1 MLQKIADVV
10 KECGAIIKSAEIHHI
25 ELKNQDRRNLLTEY
39 DEMTEEVILEWEDKA
54 REYIMSH
61 SDGKKIKMKNEDDIV
76 IAVKDEQIFWDM
88 ALKYH
93 NYYRKGEVNKYWDE
107 FAVDKAY

>member
-1 MLQKIADVV
+1 MEYWDIEDYL
-10 KECGAIIKSAEIHHI
+10 EEIKY
-25 ELKNQDRRNLLTEY
+25 LLTEY

>member
-1 MLQKIADVV
+1 MEYWDIEDYL
-10 KECGAIIKSAEIHHI
+10 EEIKY
-25 ELKNQDRRNLLTEY
+25 LLTEY

-61 SDGKKIKMKNEDDIV
+61 SDGKKIKMKNEDDIQ

-93 NYYRKGEVNKYWDE
+93 NYYRKGEEDKYWKE
-107 FAVDKAY
+107 FDVAKAY

>member
-1 MLQKIADVV
+1 MEYWDIEDYL
-10 KECGAIIKSAEIHHI
+10 EEIKY
-25 ELKNQDRRNLLTEY
+25 LLTEY
-39 DEMTEEVILEWEDKA
+39 DEMTEEVILEWENNA

-61 SDGKKIKMKNEDDIV
+61 SDGKKIKMRNEDDIQ

-93 NYYRKGEVNKYWDE
+93 NYYRKGEVDKYWEE

>member
-1 MLQKIADVV
+1 MEYWDIEDYL
-10 KECGAIIKSAEIHHI
+10 EEIKY
-25 ELKNQDRRNLLTEY
+25 LLTEY
-39 DEMTEEVILEWEDKA
+39 DEMTEDIILEWEDKA

-61 SDGKKIKMKNEDDIV
+61 SDGKKIKMKSEDDIQ

-93 NYYRKGEVNKYWDE
+93 NFYRKGEVDKYWDE
-107 FAVDKAY
+107 FDVTKAY

>member
-1 MLQKIADVV
+1 MEYWDIEDYL
-10 KECGAIIKSAEIHHI
+10 EEIKY
-25 ELKNQDRRNLLTEY
+25 LLTEY
-39 DEMTEEVILEWEDKA
+39 DEMTEEIILEWEDKA

-61 SDGKKIKMKNEDDIV
+61 SDGKKIKMKSEDDIQ

-93 NYYRKGEVNKYWDE
+93 NFYRKGEVDKYWDE
-107 FAVDKAY
+107 FDVTKAY